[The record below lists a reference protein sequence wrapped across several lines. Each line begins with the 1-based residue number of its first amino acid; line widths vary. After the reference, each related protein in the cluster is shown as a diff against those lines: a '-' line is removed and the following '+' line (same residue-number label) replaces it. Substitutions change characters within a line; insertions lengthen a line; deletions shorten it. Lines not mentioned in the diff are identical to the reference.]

1 MSNFQDIVADAEKE
15 AKKKLDEYR
24 TKQEAELQAKQAQAD
39 LDKRI
44 ADRELELRRE
54 QYLKDKFSSDP
65 DKYTKAMVANS
76 ISTRINVDKLITDF
90 KPSTSTTSN
99 RTTTNEETEPKE
111 NYFKMFAIGI
121 AIVAVAIG
129 ISLVLKEKDEKIA
142 TLTKE
147 QNEAW
152 IEYEKLKYHKYALAN
167 TIYSLI
173 DLVSYNNLTI
183 YNVADVDKAINK
195 VVTMCGT
202 ISKRTDESNVLMLLD
217 SKEIVFLFLP
227 KDKLTKEVNLE
238 LNEKLS
244 IDTYGCAVG
253 KVFNLTIG
261 DNGKNDRAIQL
272 EKPSHLFILN

>member
-1 MSNFQDIVADAEKE
+1 MI
-15 AKKKLDEYR
+15 
-24 TKQEAELQAKQAQAD
+24 
-39 LDKRI
+39 
-44 ADRELELRRE
+44 
-54 QYLKDKFSSDP
+54 
-65 DKYTKAMVANS
+65 ANS

-111 NYFKMFAIGI
+111 NYFKMFATGI

-152 IEYEKLKYHKYALAN
+152 TEYEKLKYRKYALVN
-167 TIYSLI
+167 TMHSLI

-183 YNVADVDKAINK
+183 YNVSDVDKTINK

-217 SKEIVFLFLP
+217 SKEIVFLLLP

-261 DNGKNDRAIQL
+261 DNGRNDRAIQL